1 MPGLFEIRCISCGY
15 SAGGQESITVV
26 IMADGS
32 EKTCGHPLEK
42 SDAEEFTALSEG
54 QVESVTDIR
63 YFAGIV
69 VHWAITAP
77 TGYSSGHTS

>member
-42 SDAEEFTALSEG
+42 SDAEEFTGECA
-54 QVESVTDIR
+54 
-63 YFAGIV
+63 
-69 VHWAITAP
+69 
-77 TGYSSGHTS
+77 SSGTFGFSA